1 MMIINLIIV
10 LEYGPQWLK
19 FLVKTLVTKNNN
31 IFMRKD
37 KKYLDKS
44 QNNLGEINNIE
55 NNEQLSLAHLSSE
68 KKCF

>member
-1 MMIINLIIV
+1 
-10 LEYGPQWLK
+10 
-19 FLVKTLVTKNNN
+19 
-31 IFMRKD
+31 MRKD

-68 KKCF
+68 KNCF